1 MTSKQLQ
8 YGKQAIDN
16 DDICAVVETLKS
28 ERITQGKAVSHFEH
42 ELSLALSSKYT
53 ICCNSGTAA
62 LYIAYKALEVGPGD
76 SVIVPAITF
85 AATANAVLMTGAD
98 VIFCDCEETTGIL
111 DINHLKIL
119 LRDESQRKKIK
130 AVTVVH
136 LAGQTCDMRA
146 LHELTKNFG
155 IELVEDACHAIG
167 SHYQYE
173 INKKIPVGSCQ
184 FSSVATFSFHPVKTI
199 TSGEGGAISTNS
211 EEIAIRARKLVSHGI
226 ERKGQNFV
234 GDSPGNQE
242 LHDQQWYYEV
252 QELSGNYRLSD
263 INAALG
269 ISQLRKLNA
278 FTKKRLQLWSRYAKL
293 LHSSSPVIDF
303 VKPHQQDLSCWH
315 LFIALINFE
324 KISTNRQTLMGNLE
338 ARGIGTQVHYI
349 PVYKHPIY
357 TQKYGQISLN
367 GAEKYYQKC
376 LTLPLHT
383 EMDEEDVD
391 RVVEAMNGIVYG

>member
-1 MTSKQLQ
+1 
-8 YGKQAIDN
+8 
-16 DDICAVVETLKS
+16 
-28 ERITQGKAVSHFEH
+28 
-42 ELSLALSSKYT
+42 
-53 ICCNSGTAA
+53 
-62 LYIAYKALEVGPGD
+62 
-76 SVIVPAITF
+76 
-85 AATANAVLMTGAD
+85 MTGAD
-98 VIFCDCEETTGIL
+98 VIFCDCEEATGTL
-111 DINHLKIL
+111 NINHLKIL
-119 LRDESQRKKIK
+119 LLDENKIKKIK

-146 LHELTKNFG
+146 LHELTKDFC

-173 INKKIPVGSCQ
+173 MNKKIPVGSCQ

-226 ERKGQNFV
+226 ERKVQNFV
-234 GDSPGNQE
+234 GDSPSGQE
-242 LHDQQWYYEV
+242 PHNQQWYYEV

-269 ISQLRKLNA
+269 ISQLRKLDT
-278 FTKKRLQLWSRYAKL
+278 FTKKRLQLWCRYAKL
-293 LHSSSPVIDF
+293 LQSSNSAINF
-303 VKPHQQDLSCWH
+303 VKPHQQNLSCWH

-324 KISTNRQTLMGNLE
+324 ETNIDRQTLMSNLK

-357 TQKYGQISLN
+357 EQKYGKMSLS

-391 RVVEAMNGIVYG
+391 RVVEAMNGIIYG